1 MYAFSN
7 WVLERE
13 YIQPFGLLVVRL
25 AATALVLGLLLAR
38 QGRLR
43 LGGRDWP
50 MAVAL
55 GFVGFVVSLGTQF
68 VGTKWAG
75 AANGALITSTS
86 PAFIVLFAA
95 LLLRER
101 ITWVKAASVA
111 LATVG
116 VGVVIGPEALW
127 SGSGGQAL
135 WGKLLLLV
143 AGMTWGLYTVMGK
156 RFSQRHGALA
166 TTFWA
171 CVTGAVLN
179 LPFALLEPAPRPLAD
194 WPLAAWAA
202 VAYIAFVST
211 AVAFF
216 LWNYGFQLI
225 DAGTGSLFFFAQPLV
240 GALLGWGWLGEP
252 LGMGF
257 VVGGL
262 LIAAGVVLATR
273 DEKPVQGGTAAVK
286 RKGSG
291 PGAAKNASG

>member
-7 WVLERE
+7 WVLARE

-25 AATALVLGLLLAR
+25 AATAMILGLILAR

-43 LGGRDWP
+43 LKARDWP
-50 MAVAL
+50 TAVAL

-68 VGTKWAG
+68 LGTKWAG

-101 ITWVKAASVA
+101 ITRVKAASVV
-111 LATVG
+111 LATAG
-116 VGVVIGPEALW
+116 VFAVIGPEALW
-127 SGSGGQAL
+127 TGGGGGRAL

-156 RFSQRHGALA
+156 RFSERHGALA

-171 CVTGAVLN
+171 CVTGAALN
-179 LPFALLEPAPRPLAD
+179 LPFALLEPAPRPLAE
-194 WPLAAWAA
+194 WPLTAWLG
-202 VAYIAFVST
+202 VAYISVVST

-216 LWNYGFQLI
+216 LWNYGFRLI
-225 DAGTGSLFFFAQPLV
+225 DAGTGALFFFAQPVV
-240 GALLGWGWLGEP
+240 GALLGWWLLGEP
-252 LGMGF
+252 LGVGF

-262 LIAAGVVLATR
+262 LIAVGVVMATR
-273 DEKPVQGGTAAVK
+273 DEQPA
-286 RKGSG
+286 
-291 PGAAKNASG
+291 GAARRS

>member
-1 MYAFSN
+1 MH
-7 WVLERE
+7 
-13 YIQPFGLLVVRL
+13 
-25 AATALVLGLLLAR
+25 
-38 QGRLR
+38 GRGDCDW
-43 LGGRDWP
+43 GGRDWP